1 MVQTIP
7 YLLESECM
15 SIAEAVEGRMVL
27 VLALVLV
34 NLGFL
39 VYIT

>member
-1 MVQTIP
+1 
-7 YLLESECM
+7 M

-34 NLGFL
+34 LVNLGFL